1 MKVSRRG
8 FVSGLVTAA
17 VAASGIPAAGTSV
30 AKPAATTNPESKAT
44 ALSAQSPLVA
54 ITDYEQAARQRL
66 KPMAREYIF
75 GGAGDEITLRWN
87 REAYDRIQ
95 LKPRVLAN
103 LQRLNTRVNLFGTE
117 LPFPIFLCPTAS
129 HRLVHPA
136 GEMEAIRGASAAQA
150 LMTLS
155 SFSNT
160 PVEQVAP
167 AAKLPLWF
175 QLYVQPDRGFTRE
188 QVRRAEA
195 VGCQALVV
203 TVDTAVPGARNRE
216 ARAGFSYAGLPLPHL
231 PPTASQSNI
240 EADVLARV
248 LSFNLTWKDIAWLRS
263 LTKMRVLIKGVLD
276 PADAGIAVREKLDGI
291 IVSNHGAR
299 NLDTAPAT
307 IDALPRITD
316 VVGGAMPVL
325 VDGGV
330 RRGTDVLKAVAMGAT
345 AVGIGR
351 AYLFGLATNGAQGV
365 EQVVNILRS
374 EFEMEMALT
383 GRDSLKEI
391 DRSVLWSTCQLD
403 KAKSAAD

>member
-1 MKVSRRG
+1 MTVSRRG
-8 FVSGLVTAA
+8 FVRGLLTAA
-17 VAASGIPAAGTSV
+17 AATSALPALESQATPAAPS
-30 AKPAATTNPESKAT
+30 AEKAT
-44 ALSAQSPLVA
+44 APSTQSPLVA
-54 ITDYEQAARQRL
+54 IVDYEQAAMRL
-66 KPMAREYIF
+66 LRPAAREYII

-103 LQRLNTRVNLFGTE
+103 LQKLNTRVNLFGTE

-129 HRLVHPA
+129 HLLSHPK
-136 GEMEAIRGASAAQA
+136 GEMETVHGANAAQA

-195 VGCQALVV
+195 AGCQALVV
-203 TVDTAVPGARNRE
+203 TVDTTVPGARNRE
-216 ARAGFSYAGLPLPHL
+216 ARAGFSFAGLPLPHM
-231 PPTASQSNI
+231 PPQAPQNGQPANI
-240 EADVLARV
+240 LAEV
-248 LSFNLTWKDIAWLRS
+248 LSFNLTWKDINWLRS

-276 PADAGIAVREKLDGI
+276 PADAEIAVREKLDGI

-307 IDALPRITD
+307 ITALPRITE
-316 VVGGAMPVL
+316 VVRGAMPVL

-330 RRGTDVLKAVAMGAT
+330 RRGTDVLKAIALGAT

-351 AYLFGLATNGAQGV
+351 AYLYGLAVSGAQGV
-365 EQVVNILRS
+365 EQVMNILRT
-374 EFEMEMALT
+374 EFEMAMALT

-391 DRSVLWSTCQLD
+391 DRSLLWTSC
-403 KAKSAAD
+403 

>member
-1 MKVSRRG
+1 MAISRRG
-8 FVSGLVTAA
+8 FVRSIAA
-17 VAASGIPAAGTSV
+17 AMAAGSALTTAEES
-30 AKPAATTNPESKAT
+30 KPAPAGTANSKSLPT
-44 ALSAQSPLVA
+44 SAQTPLVA
-54 ITDYEQAARQRL
+54 ITDYEQLAIQRL
-66 KPMAREYIF
+66 KPAAREYII

-103 LQRLNTRVNLFGTE
+103 LQKLNTRVSLFGTE

-129 HRLVHPA
+129 HLLSHPK
-136 GEMEAIRGASAAQA
+136 GEMETVHGANAARA
-150 LMTLS
+150 FMTLS

-195 VGCQALVV
+195 AGCHALVV
-203 TVDTAVPGARNRE
+203 TVDTTVPGARNRE
-216 ARAGFSYAGLPLPHL
+216 ARAGFSFAGLPLPHM
-231 PPTASQSNI
+231 PPAVSQSNDETNI
-240 EADVLARV
+240 LAEV
-248 LSFNLTWKDIAWLRS
+248 LSFNLTWKDINWLRS

-276 PADAGIAVREKLDGI
+276 PADAEIAVREKLDGL

-316 VVGGAMPVL
+316 VVRGAMPVL

-330 RRGTDVLKAVAMGAT
+330 RRGTDVLKAIALGAT

-351 AYLFGLATNGAQGV
+351 AYLYGLAVNGAQGV
-365 EQVVNILRS
+365 QQVVNILRT
-374 EFEMEMALT
+374 EFEMAMALT

-391 DRSVLWSTCQLD
+391 DRTVLWTAC
-403 KAKSAAD
+403 

>member
-1 MKVSRRG
+1 
-8 FVSGLVTAA
+8 
-17 VAASGIPAAGTSV
+17 
-30 AKPAATTNPESKAT
+30 
-44 ALSAQSPLVA
+44 
-54 ITDYEQAARQRL
+54 
-66 KPMAREYIF
+66 
-75 GGAGDEITLRWN
+75 
-87 REAYDRIQ
+87 
-95 LKPRVLAN
+95 
-103 LQRLNTRVNLFGTE
+103 
-117 LPFPIFLCPTAS
+117 
-129 HRLVHPA
+129 
-136 GEMEAIRGASAAQA
+136 
-150 LMTLS
+150 MTLS

-195 VGCQALVV
+195 AGCQALVV

-216 ARAGFSYAGLPLPHL
+216 ARAGFTYAGLPLPHL

-299 NLDTAPAT
+299 NLDTVPAT

-330 RRGTDVLKAVAMGAT
+330 RRGTDVLKAIAMGAT

-351 AYLFGLATNGAQGV
+351 AYLFGLATSGAQGV

-374 EFEMEMALT
+374 EFEMAMALT

-391 DRSVLWSTCQLD
+391 DRSVVWTTCQLE
-403 KAKSAAD
+403 KANAAITPDEHR